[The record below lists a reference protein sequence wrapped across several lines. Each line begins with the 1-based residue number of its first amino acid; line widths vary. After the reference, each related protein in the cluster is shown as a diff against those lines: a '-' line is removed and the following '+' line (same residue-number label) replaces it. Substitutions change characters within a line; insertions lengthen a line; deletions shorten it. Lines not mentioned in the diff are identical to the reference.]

1 MTDNNSQY
9 CHPFVVI
16 CDDTYGCVEDS
27 ELVIV
32 NQRGY
37 ELLDD
42 GDITDAFDYHGVH
55 INMRDLIE
63 AYNQVHGTNY

>member
-1 MTDNNSQY
+1 MTDNDSQY

-16 CDDTYGCVEDS
+16 CDDTYGHIDDS
-27 ELVIV
+27 EIVIV

-42 GDITDAFDYHGVH
+42 GDIREAFEDHGVC